1 MCVLEN
7 GAGSG
12 SGICLEPVTVIVV
25 CPRRK
30 EPLEICL
37 PAFRTWTKVRNI
49 KPPCVDGQIRPC
61 MNLMLSATSSTGS
74 GDSYGQIRTRSR
86 SRILYRPIP
95 FPVTARLQE
104 RISWAAAF
112 STATNV

>member
-37 PAFRTWTKVRNI
+37 PAFRT
-49 KPPCVDGQIRPC
+49 
-61 MNLMLSATSSTGS
+61 
-74 GDSYGQIRTRSR
+74 
-86 SRILYRPIP
+86 
-95 FPVTARLQE
+95 
-104 RISWAAAF
+104 
-112 STATNV
+112 